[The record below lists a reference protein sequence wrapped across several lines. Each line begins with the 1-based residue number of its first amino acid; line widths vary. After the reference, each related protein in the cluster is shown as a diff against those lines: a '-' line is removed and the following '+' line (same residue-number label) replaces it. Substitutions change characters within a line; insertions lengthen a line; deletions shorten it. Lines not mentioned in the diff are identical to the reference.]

1 MTTKQKIKG
10 RWKQNY
16 RDNCPEC
23 KRYSLYV
30 CDKKGTN
37 SHVRRYKYKMTTKQ
51 KIKRLLI
58 ELGLI
63 KPYDI
68 RTNKKGVVFIR

>member
-1 MTTKQKIKG
+1 MENKEQTEIKG

-37 SHVRRYKYKMTTKQ
+37 SHVRRYKSNSHVRRYKCRNCGYTDF
-51 KIKRLLI
+51 KI
-58 ELGLI
+58 I
-63 KPYDI
+63 K
-68 RTNKKGVVFIR
+68 